1 MLTIVKFILF
11 LLATVF
17 VCAASGKWLF
27 LPFCVAELVLLFVAG
42 ASLARKS
49 SKAGYILNLVLLF
62 IYSAQ
67 LFIYYF
73 TGEFISL
80 LMLENVNMTGS
91 LGDSMVKY
99 VLTALPFIALLF
111 LPVKMHA
118 EVVFKKILWLI
129 FFVVYLAFAVT
140 YVSLRHVD
148 VSPYTATFN
157 LCSQIASSVMTKVSE
172 EEKQRLLEYF
182 CKDSI
187 PGSFSMLEEGLP
199 ENTNVILF
207 LTEGLSAEVLD
218 VYNVHGRNLTPNL
231 NELHSKSVVFDN
243 YFNHTAAT
251 FRALRGQLYS
261 GYQYLGGFRGDGK
274 GLDEISTESLH
285 KKMSV
290 STVSLFDILNDCGYN
305 TCYLNSEPGM
315 AQICAYASSYGA
327 DTLVSGNYPGV
338 DRLSDRLTF
347 ETLSSTVLEYQHKKE
362 PYFIMVY
369 NLGTHHGYDS
379 PDVKYADG
387 TDPDL
392 NKFHNYDYWFGEF
405 FEKMN
410 EAGVW
415 NNTLLVFSADH
426 AAYPAPEYK
435 KLFQIERD
443 EFIGTVPLFFY
454 HTDVTPAR
462 YDVGGRNSLDLA
474 PTILD
479 LLDKQSY
486 VNYFLG
492 TSLFCEPE
500 SELSYMSAIGSLFYC
515 SKGGKLVRV
524 SKRDRRVDE
533 IRSYY
538 KINMND

>member
-1 MLTIVKFILF
+1 MLSKTKFMLF
-11 LLATVF
+11 LLATVI
-17 VCAASGKWLF
+17 VCAVAGKWIF
-27 LPFCVAELVLLFVAG
+27 LPFCISELVLLFVVS

-49 SKAGYILNLVLLF
+49 PKAGYVLNLVLLF

-91 LGDSMVKY
+91 LGDSMIKY
-99 VLTALPFIALLF
+99 VFTALPFIALLF
-111 LPVKMHA
+111 LPVKMSS
-118 EVVFKKILWLI
+118 KILLKKALWPILV
-129 FFVVYLAFAVT
+129 VVYLASAVT
-140 YVSLRHVD
+140 YVSLKRTS
-148 VSPYTATFN
+148 VSPYTASFD
-157 LCSQIASSVMTKVSE
+157 LCSQIVSSVMTKASD

-182 CKDSI
+182 CNDSI
-187 PGSFSMLEEGLP
+187 PGSSSLLEESLP
-199 ENTNVILF
+199 ENPNVILF
-207 LTEGLSAEVLD
+207 LTEGLSTEVLD
-218 VYNVHGRNLTPNL
+218 VYNGHGRNLTPNL
-231 NELHSKSVVFDN
+231 NALHSRSVVFDN

-261 GYQYLGGFRGDGK
+261 GFQYLGGFRGDGR
-274 GLDEISTESLH
+274 GLTEISTESLQE
-285 KKMSV
+285 KVSV

-305 TCYLNSEPGM
+305 TCYFNSEPGVE
-315 AQICAYASSYGA
+315 QICAYAASYGA
-327 DTLVSGNYPGV
+327 DTLVSGSYPGV
-338 DRLSDRLTF
+338 DRLSDRQTF
-347 ETLSSTVLEYQHKKE
+347 ETVSSTVLEYHRKNE

-379 PDVKYADG
+379 PDVKYEDG
-387 TDPDL
+387 TNPDL

-405 FEKMN
+405 FEKMS

-415 NNTLLVFSADH
+415 DNTLLVFSADH

-435 KLFQIERD
+435 KLFNTERE
-443 EFIGTVPLFFY
+443 EFIGSVPLFFY
-454 HTDVTPAR
+454 HSNVTPAR
-462 YDVGGRNSLDLA
+462 YDVGGRTSLDLA

-479 LLDKQSY
+479 LLDRQSY

-524 SKRDRRVDE
+524 PKRDRRVGE

-538 KINMND
+538 KINMN